1 MICYNLT
8 ICFTFYCRKIMCR
21 DTWKTRGLNQK
32 LADLDQSQAH
42 VALKAHANTISKEP
56 WLQSLVFLTASA
68 IIALCLSANLLHQ
81 ILSAAVV
88 LILTFT
94 FSQNSLKSSLSTFS
108 SSSTRNVL
116 GYSKMLS

>member
-1 MICYNLT
+1 
-8 ICFTFYCRKIMCR
+8 MCR

-32 LADLDQSQAH
+32 LADLDQSQVH

-94 FSQNSLKSSLSTFS
+94 FSQNSLKVFIVNFFIIIYQKRFRIFKDVKLNFKQL
-108 SSSTRNVL
+108 VYHEAL
-116 GYSKMLS
+116 YHVV